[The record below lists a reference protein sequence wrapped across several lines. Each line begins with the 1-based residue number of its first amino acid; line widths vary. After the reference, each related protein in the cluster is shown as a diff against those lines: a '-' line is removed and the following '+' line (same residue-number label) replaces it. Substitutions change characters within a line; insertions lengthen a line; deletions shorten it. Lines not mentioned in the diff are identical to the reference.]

1 MDAAPTH
8 CMHLVAGTISLPEQG
23 FFSPFP
29 RGTGSLSVAKEYL
42 ALSGGPDRFTQS
54 FTCTALLGIPLG
66 DVRVFAHPA
75 LTVYGR
81 CFQIV
86 PLPQASPNIGAPLPG
101 RDRPPGGSG
110 TLIWEMPRVSVTI
123 WKHR

>member
-1 MDAAPTH
+1 
-8 CMHLVAGTISLPEQG
+8 MHLVAGTISLPSQG

-66 DVRVFAHPA
+66 DVLAFAHPA

-81 CFQIV
+81 LFQIV
-86 PLPQASPNIGAPLPG
+86 TLALLTSHIEVPLPR
-101 RDRPPGGSG
+101 RDKSLR
-110 TLIWEMPRVSVTI
+110 
-123 WKHR
+123 